1 MPKKTLFGLI
11 TLAIFFMMPNV
22 YAKEYIVLNTPKAFK
37 DSPSGSR
44 ITSIVMKESY
54 QLLVKQQQLK
64 KLIRVVM
71 VVDHLGIR

>member
-37 DSPSGSR
+37 DSPSGSMLP
-44 ITSIVMKESY
+44 VC
-54 QLLVKQQQLK
+54 
-64 KLIRVVM
+64 
-71 VVDHLGIR
+71 